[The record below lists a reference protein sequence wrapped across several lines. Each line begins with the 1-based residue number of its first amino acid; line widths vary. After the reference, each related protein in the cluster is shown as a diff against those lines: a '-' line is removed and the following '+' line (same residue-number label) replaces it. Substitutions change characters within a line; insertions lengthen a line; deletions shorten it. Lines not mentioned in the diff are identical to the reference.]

1 MTPNHEKNLLNAL
14 EKHIQEAE
22 DLFLDLT
29 LIHIHNPDFSFEAI
43 DVPKDIKDNYKDI
56 YFLTKSDV
64 FVVAFEK
71 ADEKTIRDLVDEKY
85 LLSFYR
91 YKKTFHP
98 WKNL

>member
-1 MTPNHEKNLLNAL
+1 MTPNHEKSF
-14 EKHIQEAE
+14 KCIRKTHPGSR

-71 ADEKTIRDLVDEKY
+71 ADEK
-85 LLSFYR
+85 
-91 YKKTFHP
+91 P
-98 WKNL
+98 